1 MTNALRVML
10 RDQGTLVT
18 GVHVGYVDTDMAA
31 AIEAPKLDP
40 DEVARQVV
48 EAIASGTEEVL
59 VDPLSRQV
67 KAALAGDLDL
77 LYPVAVG

>member
-1 MTNALRVML
+1 
-10 RDQGTLVT
+10 
-18 GVHVGYVDTDMAA
+18 VDTDITA

-40 DEVARQVV
+40 AEVARHAV

-67 KAALAGDLDL
+67 EAALAGDLHL
-77 LYPVAVG
+77 LHPVAVA